1 MKIYLIFVFLNLTQI
16 GNCFRRK
23 SLLVVTEEEEDMMG
37 YPCTVFA
44 LTGERENCF
53 WTIIISFDTILHY
66 NFFNIAQNLCS
77 LIFKVGFWGGE
88 RKWCVEYCERQ
99 LLHHGL
105 WRIPFARVNLA
116 LLKDRGLSMEW
127 LLCLAQ

>member
-23 SLLVVTEEEEDMMG
+23 SLLVATEEEEDMMG

-53 WTIIISFDTILHY
+53 
-66 NFFNIAQNLCS
+66 
-77 LIFKVGFWGGE
+77 
-88 RKWCVEYCERQ
+88 
-99 LLHHGL
+99 
-105 WRIPFARVNLA
+105 
-116 LLKDRGLSMEW
+116 
-127 LLCLAQ
+127 